1 MGILRSMPLMEYSS
15 SCVFPTKLVSE
26 YDDVFSFFFF
36 FLPQSGTL
44 RDKSGERG
52 KDFFWYFFFPPA
64 PFLSA

>member
-15 SCVFPTKLVSE
+15 SCVFSTKLVSE
-26 YDDVFSFFFF
+26 YDDVFLFFF

-52 KDFFWYFFFPPA
+52 KDFFGIFFPPA